1 MLRKILKQLRQNIC
15 FKSIQTLIA
24 LVFSCLIV
32 CIIAVMGFLSYYV
45 TGRVVEK
52 YSAEYVMQLVK
63 QVNYNI
69 QYYLENVETI
79 SKNLSYNM
87 DIKKFLEGNSSMQNV
102 QEISQYLNTFV
113 QSRSDILN
121 IFVFTEDGRMIANRD
136 DVKFKTT
143 VDFKGEPWYKK
154 AIQTDELVISSSHV
168 QNIIEGQY
176 KWVVSCSRALT
187 GVNTMKKLG
196 VLLIDLNFNLIHD
209 MCSKIELGKKGYVFI
224 LDSDGNIVYHPKQ
237 QLLYSNLKSERIDLI
252 LNSSAPT
259 IMVEEGGS
267 EKQYIITSSPYS
279 GWKVVGV
286 VYIDDIS
293 DYKSLLERFFLIL
306 GVASL
311 AISVLCSVIISRH
324 FSRPIRE
331 LVNIMNQVKD
341 GNFDVSVNIKS
352 YNEIGKLG
360 KTFNYMV
367 QEIKNLIK
375 QIQFEQKQKRLNE
388 LKALQAQINPHFL
401 YNTLDSI
408 IWMAEAKKY
417 EEVIKMTSSLARLF
431 RISISRGREF
441 ITVKE
446 EIEHVKNYLTIQ
458 QIRYPNKFDYEV
470 NVDPAIE
477 KYRIVK
483 LILQPIVEN
492 AIYHGIRNMEGMG
505 KIVITGEQ
513 RGDKLMFEVKDNGI
527 GMDEETLCN
536 LFNRNYYKESRLS
549 GVGIRNVDERIK
561 LYYGTEYGI
570 QIESQLLQGTTV
582 RIYIPIEKAEEDAV
596 Q

>member
-1 MLRKILKQLRQNIC
+1 MFRNVLKQLRQNIC
-15 FKSIQTLIA
+15 FKSIQNVIA

-32 CIIAVMGFLSYYV
+32 FIIAIMGFLSYYV
-45 TGRVVEK
+45 TGMVVER

-63 QVNYNI
+63 QVNYDI
-69 QYYLENVETI
+69 QYYLDNVETI
-79 SKNLSYNM
+79 SKNLSYNV
-87 DIKKFLEGNSSMQNV
+87 DIKKFLEGDNSIQDV
-102 QEISQYLNTFV
+102 REISQYLDTFV
-113 QSRSDILN
+113 RSRSDILN

-136 DVKFKTT
+136 NVKFKTN
-143 VDFKGEPWYKK
+143 VDFKREPWYMK
-154 AIQTDELVISSSHV
+154 AIQADELIISSSHV

-196 VLLIDLNFNLIHD
+196 VLLIDLNFDLIHD

-224 LDSDGNIVYHPKQ
+224 LDLDGNIVYHPKQ
-237 QLLYSNLKSERIDLI
+237 QLLYSNLKHERIDLI

-259 IMVEEGGS
+259 IMVEEEGLR
-267 EKQYIITSSPYS
+267 KQYIITSSPYS

-286 VYIDDIS
+286 VYMDDIS
-293 DYKSLLERFFLIL
+293 DYKSLLERFFLGL
-306 GVASL
+306 GVVSL
-311 AISVLCSVIISRH
+311 AISVLCSVLISRH
-324 FSRPIRE
+324 FSRPIKE
-331 LVNIMNQVKD
+331 LANIMNQVKD
-341 GNFDVSVNIKS
+341 GNFDVSINIKS
-352 YNEIGKLG
+352 DNEIGELG
-360 KTFNYMV
+360 RTFNYMV

-375 QIQFEQKQKRLNE
+375 QIKLEQKQKRLNE

-431 RISISRGREF
+431 RISISKGREF
-441 ITVKE
+441 ITVRE

-458 QIRYPNKFDYEV
+458 QIRYPHKFDYEIS
-470 NVDPAIE
+470 VDPVME

-505 KIVITGEQ
+505 KIIITGQ
-513 RGDKLMFEVKDNGI
+513 QKGDKLVFEVKDNGI

-561 LYYGTEYGI
+561 LYYGAEYGI
-570 QIESQLLQGTTV
+570 QIESRLLQGTTV
-582 RIYIPIEKAEEDAV
+582 RIYVPIEKAEEDGT
-596 Q
+596 